1 MHTKSLER
9 VLYIEDETD
18 IQAIARLALEA
29 VGGFVVDTCSSGR
42 EGIAR
47 ATVCVPDIIL
57 LDVMMPDMDGPAT
70 LRALQQLPAL
80 AGVPVVFMT
89 AKVQPQE
96 IAHYRALGAVDVIA
110 KPFDPMTLADQ
121 VRNIWLHHG
130 EKR

>member
-1 MHTKSLER
+1 MHAKSLER
-9 VLYIEDETD
+9 VLYIEDEAD

-47 ATVCVPDIIL
+47 ATACVPDIIL

-96 IAHYRALGAVDVIA
+96 LAHYRALGAVDVIA
-110 KPFDPMTLADQ
+110 KPFDPMTLSDQ
-121 VRNIWLHHG
+121 VRDIWLHHG
-130 EKR
+130 EKG

>member
-1 MHTKSLER
+1 MNTRKLEKI
-9 VLYIEDETD
+9 LYIEDEAD

-29 VGGFVVDTCSSGR
+29 LGGFVVETCSSGR
-42 EGIAR
+42 AGIAC
-47 ATVCVPDIIL
+47 AQAGTPDIIL

-70 LRALQQLPAL
+70 LLALQQLPGL
-80 AGVPVVFMT
+80 AAVPVVFMT

-121 VRNIWLHHG
+121 VRQIWSRQA
-130 EKR
+130 EKE